1 MLLNSMCNRALL
13 FRDNRVH
20 LFYNPINICMAR
32 KELKIE
38 AEAFTR
44 LGYLQEVQTV
54 DVIWMLTY
62 TGKLARIRINK
73 KQHISNDFNQFSQT
87 TFKYNKNTW
96 TTEATAKTQIAK
108 LNKTFKTDK
117 FGYIKIDGKS

>member
-1 MLLNSMCNRALL
+1 
-13 FRDNRVH
+13 
-20 LFYNPINICMAR
+20 MAR

-54 DVIWMLTY
+54 DTIWMLTY
-62 TGKLARIRINK
+62 NDKLAKIRINK
-73 KQHISNDFNQFSQT
+73 GQNALSDYTQFTQS

-96 TTEATAKTQIAK
+96 STEATAKTQVAK
-108 LNKTFKTDK
+108 LNKAFKTNK
-117 FGYIKIDGKS
+117 FGYIKIYGKG

>member
-13 FRDNRVH
+13 FRGNRVH

-38 AEAFTR
+38 AEAYTR
-44 LGYLQEVQTV
+44 LGYVQEVQTV
-54 DVIWMLTY
+54 DSLWMLTY
-62 TGKLARIRINK
+62 NDKLARIRINK
-73 KQHISNDFNQFSQT
+73 RHNINNDYNQFSQT

-96 TTEATAKTQIAK
+96 TTEATAKTQVQK
-108 LNKTFKTDK
+108 LNKAFRTDK

>member
-1 MLLNSMCNRALL
+1 
-13 FRDNRVH
+13 
-20 LFYNPINICMAR
+20 MAR

-54 DVIWMLTY
+54 DIIWMLTY
-62 TGKLARIRINK
+62 NDKLAKIRINK
-73 KQHISNDFNQFSQT
+73 GQNSLNDYTQFTSS

-96 TTEATAKTQIAK
+96 STEATAKTQVAK
-108 LNKTFKTDK
+108 LNRAFRTNK
-117 FGYIKIDGKS
+117 FGYIKIYGKG

>member
-1 MLLNSMCNRALL
+1 
-13 FRDNRVH
+13 
-20 LFYNPINICMAR
+20 MAR

-54 DVIWMLTY
+54 DTIWMLTY
-62 TGKLARIRINK
+62 NDKLAKIRINK
-73 KQHISNDFNQFSQT
+73 KQNALSDYTQFTQS

-96 TTEATAKTQIAK
+96 STEATAKTQVAK
-108 LNKTFKTDK
+108 LNRAFRTDK
-117 FGYIKIDGKS
+117 FGYIKIDGKG